1 VFSRVDPLLVVR
13 LTEEDMSEKDNAL
26 LDKDFDDTEEDDKQI
41 IQEYKE
47 IADAIRN
54 STDVYGS

>member
-1 VFSRVDPLLVVR
+1 L
-13 LTEEDMSEKDNAL
+13 EEKDNGL
-26 LDKDFDDTEEDDKQI
+26 IDKDFDDTEEHDKQL

-47 IADAIRN
+47 IANAIRN

>member
-1 VFSRVDPLLVVR
+1 M
-13 LTEEDMSEKDNAL
+13 EEKDNGL
-26 LDKDFDDTEEDDKQI
+26 IDKDFDDTEEHDKQI

-54 STDVYGS
+54 SADVHGS

>member
-1 VFSRVDPLLVVR
+1 M
-13 LTEEDMSEKDNAL
+13 EEKDNGFI
-26 LDKDFDDTEEDDKQI
+26 DKDFDDTEEHDKQI

-54 STDVYGS
+54 SANVHGS

>member
-1 VFSRVDPLLVVR
+1 M
-13 LTEEDMSEKDNAL
+13 EEKDNGL
-26 LDKDFDDTEEDDKQI
+26 IDKDFDDTEEHDKQI

-54 STDVYGS
+54 SANVHGS

>member
-1 VFSRVDPLLVVR
+1 M
-13 LTEEDMSEKDNAL
+13 EEKDNGL
-26 LDKDFDDTEEDDKQI
+26 IDKDFDDTEEHDKQL

-47 IADAIRN
+47 IANAIRN

>member
-1 VFSRVDPLLVVR
+1 MFSRVDPPLVVT

-41 IQEYKE
+41 IHEYKE
-47 IADAIRN
+47 VADAIRN
-54 STDVYGS
+54 SVDVHGS

>member
-1 VFSRVDPLLVVR
+1 
-13 LTEEDMSEKDNAL
+13 MNEKDSVL
-26 LDKDFDDTEEDDKQI
+26 LDEGFDDTEEQDKQI

-47 IADAIRN
+47 IANAIRN

>member
-1 VFSRVDPLLVVR
+1 
-13 LTEEDMSEKDNAL
+13 MSEKDNSL
-26 LDKDFDDTEEDDKQI
+26 LDKDFDDTEEDDKKI

-54 STDVYGS
+54 SVDEHGS

>member
-1 VFSRVDPLLVVR
+1 
-13 LTEEDMSEKDNAL
+13 MSEKDNAL
-26 LDKDFDDTEEDDKQI
+26 LDKDIDDTEEDDKKI

-54 STDVYGS
+54 SVDVHGS

>member
-1 VFSRVDPLLVVR
+1 VFSRVDPPLVVT
-13 LTEEDMSEKDNAL
+13 LTEEDMSERDNAL

-47 IADAIRN
+47 VADAIRN
-54 STDVYGS
+54 SIDVHGS

>member
-1 VFSRVDPLLVVR
+1 
-13 LTEEDMSEKDNAL
+13 MNEKDSVL
-26 LDKDFDDTEEDDKQI
+26 LDEGFDDTEEQDKQI

-54 STDVYGS
+54 SIDVHGS

>member
-1 VFSRVDPLLVVR
+1 
-13 LTEEDMSEKDNAL
+13 MNEKDSVL
-26 LDKDFDDTEEDDKQI
+26 LDEGFDDTEEQDKQI

-54 STDVYGS
+54 SADVHGS

>member
-1 VFSRVDPLLVVR
+1 M
-13 LTEEDMSEKDNAL
+13 EEKDNGL
-26 LDKDFDDTEEDDKQI
+26 IDKDFDDTEEHNKQI

-54 STDVYGS
+54 SADVHGS

>member
-1 VFSRVDPLLVVR
+1 
-13 LTEEDMSEKDNAL
+13 MSEKDNAL

-41 IQEYKE
+41 LQEFKE

-54 STDVYGS
+54 SIDVHGS

>member
-1 VFSRVDPLLVVR
+1 
-13 LTEEDMSEKDNAL
+13 MNEKDSVL
-26 LDKDFDDTEEDDKQI
+26 LDEGFDDTEEQDKQI

>member
-1 VFSRVDPLLVVR
+1 M
-13 LTEEDMSEKDNAL
+13 EEKDNGL
-26 LDKDFDDTEEDDKQI
+26 IDKDFDDTEEHDKQI

-54 STDVYGS
+54 SIDVHGS

>member
-1 VFSRVDPLLVVR
+1 MD
-13 LTEEDMSEKDNAL
+13 EKDNGL
-26 LDKDFDDTEEDDKQI
+26 IDKDFDDTEEDDKQI

-54 STDVYGS
+54 STDVHGS